1 MAEHPQAGR
10 PRGAQVVALTG
21 GIASGKST
29 VAELFAKRGV
39 EIIDTDVIAR
49 NLVAPGQPML
59 GSIVQAFG
67 HELLDA
73 YGRLKRRM
81 LRELIFRYPDKRRQL
96 EALMHPEIASE
107 ARRQI
112 SEVRTA
118 YCILVIPLLAET
130 GGFEGIDRVLV
141 VDAAPATQLSRL
153 AARDEVSAEE
163 AKAALAAQASREQ
176 RLAFADDVI
185 SNDGSLQDLEARV
198 EQLHQGYLELSQGA
212 DRGR

>member
-1 MAEHPQAGR
+1 MM
-10 PRGAQVVALTG
+10 VVALTG

-49 NLVAPGQPML
+49 DLVAPGQPML

-67 HELLDA
+67 QELVDA

-96 EALMHPEIASE
+96 EALMHPEIAAE

-130 GGFEGIDRVLV
+130 GGFAGIDRVLV
-141 VDAAPATQLSRL
+141 VDAAPETQLSRL

-163 AKAALAAQASREQ
+163 ANATLAAQASREQ
-176 RLAFADDVI
+176 RLAIADDVI

-198 EQLHQGYLELSQGA
+198 EQLHQAYLEMS
-212 DRGR
+212 

>member
-1 MAEHPQAGR
+1 MM
-10 PRGAQVVALTG
+10 VVALTG

-29 VAELFAKRGV
+29 VAELFSKRGV

-81 LRELIFRYPDKRRQL
+81 LRELIFRYPDKRQQL
-96 EALMHPEIASE
+96 EALMHPEIATE
-107 ARRQI
+107 ARRQV
-112 SEVRTA
+112 SEVRSP

-130 GGFEGIDRVLV
+130 GGFAGIDRVLV
-141 VDAAPATQLSRL
+141 VDAAPETQLARL
-153 AARDEVSAEE
+153 SARDEVSAEE
-163 AKAALAAQASREQ
+163 ANAALAAQASREQ
-176 RLAFADDVI
+176 RLAIADDVI
-185 SNDGSLQDLEARV
+185 ANDGSLQDLEARV
-198 EQLHQGYLELSQGA
+198 EQLHQDYLELSRGA
-212 DRGR
+212 DRKS